1 MRSRWTTGAGIIG
14 AVAVV
19 MSAVQIMPIPSAHA
33 ADCADAEVV
42 FARGTTE
49 DPGPGPNGQAFVDA
63 LRSRVS
69 PKSVATYA
77 VDYPATTD
85 FATAVI
91 GISDARAHILATA
104 ASCPQTKM
112 VLGGFSQGAAVMGFV
127 TADVVPEGVSPLD
140 VPAPMPPDIADQ
152 IAAVALFGKPSS
164 RFMRAISDPQITIGS
179 LYTAKTIDL
188 CVDNDLVCDPHGSSF
203 AVHTRYDESGMIEQG
218 ASFAANQLQ
227 SAWAADAAASAA
239 AAAAPPTDAP
249 AAHLPASGTAGPVGP
264 TGPTAAP
271 SEHLP
276 SGPPPPLGP
285 ETSVTTTP
293 PV

>member
-1 MRSRWTTGAGIIG
+1 MRSRWKTGVGLVG
-14 AVAVV
+14 ALAATISAMQVV
-19 MSAVQIMPIPSAHA
+19 PIPSAHA

-49 DPGPGPNGQAFVDA
+49 DPGPGPNGQAFIDA

-85 FATAVI
+85 FPTAVI
-91 GISDARAHILATA
+91 GISDARAHVLATA

-140 VPAPMPPDIADQ
+140 VPAPMPSEVADHV
-152 IAAVALFGKPSS
+152 AAVVLFGKPSP
-164 RFMRAISDPQITIGS
+164 RFMRAISDPQITIGP

-203 AVHTRYDESGMIEQG
+203 AVHTRYDDTGMIDQG
-218 ASFAANQLQ
+218 SSFAANQLQ
-227 SAWAADAAASAA
+227 IAWAA
-239 AAAAPPTDAP
+239 AAAVAGTPASEAP
-249 AAHLPASGTAGPVGP
+249 AAHLPPTGTAGPVGP
-264 TGPTAAP
+264 AGPAVAP

-276 SGPPPPLGP
+276 SEPPPMLGP
-285 ETSVTTTP
+285 AVPVT
-293 PV
+293 

>member
-1 MRSRWTTGAGIIG
+1 MRNRWKTGVGLVG
-14 AVAVV
+14 AVAAALL
-19 MSAVQIMPIPSAHA
+19 AVQVVPLPSAHA

-49 DPGPGPNGQAFVDA
+49 DPGPGPNGQAFIDA

-69 PKSVATYA
+69 PKSIATYA

-85 FATAVI
+85 FPTAVI

-127 TADVVPEGVSPLD
+127 TADVVPEGISPLD
-140 VPAPMPPDIADQ
+140 VPAPMPAEVADHV
-152 IAAVALFGKPSS
+152 AAVVLFGKPSP
-164 RFMRAISDPQITIGS
+164 RFMRAISDPQITIGQ

-203 AVHTRYDESGMIEQG
+203 AVHTRYDDVGMIDQG
-218 ASFAANQLQ
+218 SSFAANQLQ
-227 SAWAADAAASAA
+227 IAWAADAAAAA
-239 AAAAPPTDAP
+239 AVAGAPPPDAP
-249 AAHLPASGTAGPVGP
+249 AAHLPATGTAGPVGP
-264 TGPTAAP
+264 VESAAAP

-276 SGPPPPLGP
+276 SAESPMLGP
-285 ETSVTTTP
+285 AVPVT
-293 PV
+293 

>member
-1 MRSRWTTGAGIIG
+1 
-14 AVAVV
+14 
-19 MSAVQIMPIPSAHA
+19 MPTPSAHA

-49 DPGPGPNGQAFVDA
+49 DPGPGPNGQAFIDA
-63 LRSRVS
+63 LRTRVS

-85 FATAVI
+85 FPTAVI
-91 GISDARAHILATA
+91 GISDARAHVLATA
-104 ASCPQTKM
+104 ASCPETKM

-140 VPAPMPPDIADQ
+140 VPAPMPSEVADHV
-152 IAAVALFGKPSS
+152 AAVVLFGKPSA
-164 RFMRAISDPQITIGS
+164 RFMRAISDPQITIGP

-203 AVHTRYDESGMIEQG
+203 AVHTRYDDTGMIEQG
-218 ASFAANQLQ
+218 SSFAADQLQ
-227 SAWAADAAASAA
+227 IAWAADAAAAA
-239 AAAAPPTDAP
+239 AVNGAPPPEAP
-249 AAHLPASGTAGPVGP
+249 AAHLPATGTAGPVGP
-264 TGPTAAP
+264 IDSVAVP

-276 SGPPPPLGP
+276 SEPPPVLGP
-285 ETSVTTTP
+285 AIPVT
-293 PV
+293 